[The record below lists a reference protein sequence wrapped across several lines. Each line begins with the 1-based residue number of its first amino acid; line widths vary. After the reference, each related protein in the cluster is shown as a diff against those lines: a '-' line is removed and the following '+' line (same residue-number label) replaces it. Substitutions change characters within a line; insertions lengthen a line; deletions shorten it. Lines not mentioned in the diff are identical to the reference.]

1 MLHEF
6 LSKYQRFRETY
17 FLCIQDMKQC
27 RDYLAASKKKAAN
40 SSENLVPIYKTTGK
54 LDMWYLFV
62 FCKVWIN

>member
-54 LDMWYLFV
+54 LDM
-62 FCKVWIN
+62 